1 MKRKVIDLDILE
13 NLAESG
19 VSALSLVD
27 RPAIEIQWMAFKD
40 QKFVEPNAGESE
52 DEFLNRCIPVL
63 LDEGKDQDQAVAVCY
78 SMYEQKFAEYPW
90 EDCIADQ
97 TKRGL
102 NQESAE
108 RLCGWIKANMS
119 YDVSALPPYVD
130 EVTEDKKKKLE
141 VEVEMQEELDIYGY
155 RTRYFYICPGA
166 YATFQHFIDADL
178 DEDAIGMVRAAAVIA
193 DRVFQIEK
201 EVLEAKETTP
211 EQMKEA
217 LVLIEDF
224 YDIIE
229 ELDEIMGM
237 VHDVSYMDNHAEVI
251 ASYFNPEVNAA
262 LAAVEDLKV
271 GDAVSWKTADQNP
284 RGRIREIIRN
294 GGKTVP
300 GTSFVLQ
307 GSEEDP
313 GYIIEIYEK
322 TNGKWEPT
330 GKFAGRKADSILK
343 NVELWRQVFASQDEQ
358 IIVGPALIPDIK
370 IYRKDDDKTPAYEVR
385 FSREA
390 IAKIAEKFMKELRGK
405 STNIQ
410 HDESKPG
417 ETYVMES
424 WIVENA
430 EDKANTIYGL
440 DVPVGTW
447 VVKGRVT
454 DPKIWQMVKEGKL
467 TGWSV
472 EGSFLDAAEV
482 KELTEDKNLYSKIVK
497 ILNEK

>member
-13 NLAESG
+13 HLEESG
-19 VSALSLVD
+19 VATLSLVD
-27 RPAIEIQWMAFKD
+27 RPAIEIQWRAFKD
-40 QKFVEPNAGESE
+40 QKFVEPSAGESE

-63 LDEGKDQDQAVAVCY
+63 LDEGKDQEQAIAICY
-78 SMYEQKFAEYPW
+78 SMYE
-90 EDCIADQ
+90 
-97 TKRGL
+97 TKMSIDTAGL
-102 NQESAE
+102 PA
-108 RLCGWIKANMS
+108 
-119 YDVSALPPYVD
+119 YVD
-130 EVTEDKKKKLE
+130 EVNEDKDKKK
-141 VEVEMQEELDIYGY
+141 VEIEIEMEEELDIYGY
-155 RTRYFYICPGA
+155 RTRYFYICPLA
-166 YATFQHFIDADL
+166 YKTFQHFVESNL
-178 DEDAIGMVRAAAVIA
+178 DDDAIGMVRAAAVIA

-201 EVLEAKETTP
+201 EVVEAQATTP

-217 LVLIEDF
+217 LVLIDDF
-224 YDIIE
+224 YDVIE
-229 ELDEIMGM
+229 ELDKIMGM
-237 VHDVSYMDNHAEVI
+237 THDVSYMDGHAEVI
-251 ASYFNPEVNAA
+251 ASYFNPEVNVAM
-262 LAAVEDLKV
+262 AAVEELKV

-307 GSEEDP
+307 GSPEDP

-322 TNGKWEPT
+322 KDDKWQST
-330 GKFAGRKADSILK
+330 GQFAGRKADSILK

-358 IIVGPALIPDIK
+358 IIVGPALIPDKK

-390 IAKIAEKFMKELRGK
+390 IAKIAEKFMRELRGK

-410 HDESKPG
+410 HDGEKPG

-424 WIVENA
+424 WIVENL
-430 EDKANTIYGL
+430 EDKANTVYDL
-440 DVPVGTW
+440 DLPVGSW

-454 DPKIWQMVKEGKL
+454 DPKVWEMVKEGKL

-472 EGSFLDAAEV
+472 EGSFLDASEI
-482 KELTEDKNLYSKIVK
+482 EDLQKDRDLYAKIVK
-497 ILNEK
+497 ILNQE